1 VRVKDEAASIIQQTN
16 FDFICGAS
24 WRHSNCPPLHES
36 RLSIFVFM
44 QSVHIDMRATDLT
57 VKVGTT
63 VLIESSLYA
72 VSIPFLGINS
82 NPINSAGIRY
92 IDV

>member
-1 VRVKDEAASIIQQTN
+1 MRVKDKAASISQQTN
-16 FDFICGAS
+16 FDFIYGAS

-36 RLSIFVFM
+36 GLSIFVFV

-63 VLIESSLYA
+63 VLIESSLYV

-92 IDV
+92 IDI